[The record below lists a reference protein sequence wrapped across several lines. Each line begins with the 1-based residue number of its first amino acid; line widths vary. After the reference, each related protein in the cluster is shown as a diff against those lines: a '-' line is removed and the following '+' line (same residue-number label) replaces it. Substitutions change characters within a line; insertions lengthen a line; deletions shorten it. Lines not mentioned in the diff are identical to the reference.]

1 MILSSGGKKPKIH
14 STAYVAPNATI
25 GGEVSIEAG
34 CAILY
39 GAIVVSEGTPVTIGK
54 DSVVMEHAVVKST
67 PKFPV
72 KIGDE
77 CFVGPHATVVGVTL
91 ANGSRLPANEV
102 RLPAGDPFGSAKS
115 YAETLR
121 TLHAKETT
129 LAAHE
134 NVAPGGTRRGEPDT
148 LQAPVEA
155 DTVVDV
161 MMLELQEMEAI
172 RRESQAKKKK

>member
-14 STAYVAPNATI
+14 STAYVAPNATV
-25 GGEVSIEAG
+25 GGDVSVEAG

-39 GAIVVSEGTPVTIGK
+39 GAVVVAEGTPVTIGK
-54 DSVVMEHAVVKST
+54 DCVVMENAVVKST

-77 CFVGPHATVVGVTL
+77 CFIGPHATVVGTTL
-91 ANGSRLPANEV
+91 ANGTRLPANEV
-102 RLPAGDPFGSAKS
+102 RLPAGDPFGSTKS
-115 YAETLR
+115 YAEALR
-121 TLHAKETT
+121 AAHAKETT

-134 NVAPGGTRRGEPDT
+134 NVAPGGTRRDDT

-155 DTVVDV
+155 ETVVDV